1 MMEIKLRPIEE
12 EDLEILKHWR
22 NDPTIKENCNEWRD
36 LNAQDQ
42 WVWFDSLT
50 KNINCQMW
58 AIEIEDKK
66 KYRFSMEKE
75 PTIIGACGIVKIN
88 WKNLYGEISIY
99 IGDKN
104 YQGLGLGAKTLS
116 LMEKWAWEDAGL
128 RKLLGFVWE
137 GNEKAANMFKST
149 GYRKVGYFSK
159 HIWKK
164 GKWTDVSIYE
174 KILGGAC

>member
-1 MMEIKLRPIEE
+1 MEYKIKLRPIEKQ
-12 EDLEILKHWR
+12 DLEILKHWR
-22 NDPTIKENCNEWRD
+22 NSPEIMQEVNEYRY
-36 LNAQDQ
+36 LSTSDQ
-42 WVWFDSLT
+42 IEWYKSLIR
-50 KNINCQMW
+50 NPEHQMW
-58 AIEIEDKK
+58 IIEVVTSKSYI
-66 KYRFSMEKE
+66 
-75 PTIIGACGIVKIN
+75 PIGACGIVKIDF
-88 WKNLYGEISIY
+88 KSLHGEISIY

-174 KILGGAC
+174 KILGEK